1 MNKIYIYIILFFVNI
16 SIAVSGNYFVHL
28 SANGV
33 EHRNDLLQLKFENI
47 PALSSVSLKKI
58 SSIQIKEPV
67 KQNLHKDHFKKWM
80 IISGD
85 SLFADDLKRSGIA
98 DYVEKVGRFKA
109 EPIEINGEDYTQYYL
124 ESIDAAGAWEVTRGS
139 TDIIIGVIDT
149 GIDYTHPDLAKTLWV
164 NTPEDLN
171 GNGRLDPGDIN
182 GIDDDGNGFIDDV
195 IGWDFTDAPNFPDGG
210 DYLIPD
216 NDPMDEF
223 RSGHG
228 TQAAGIIAANDLS
241 GNGYTGIAPQ
251 VKVMNLRAGT
261 ASGYLEEDD
270 VASAIFYALDNGA
283 AVINMS
289 FGDVVLSRFLKDV
302 IYYIY
307 QEGMIFIAS
316 SGNSGSDRVHYP
328 SGLPEVI
335 SVGASTEDDFVAG
348 FSNFGN
354 TLDLVAP
361 GNKIL
366 ATAIGGEYNVVNGTS
381 FSAPMVSAVCGL
393 LLSAAPDYSNEQIR
407 NILKS
412 STVDIMNSGWDVY
425 SASGLLSAGR
435 ALHVTEAGIL
445 NLSQPEVNSYTAADT
460 LTLVGTTVHPDLKS
474 VTIDYGIG
482 KNPDQWIALSS
493 YQQRQVFN
501 DSLGQIIL
509 KDIPDTTLTIRVQ
522 MSLISG
528 QSDETRNLLHI
539 DRTAPVISGS
549 GMTYLYDSTE
559 KSVLIAFDSDD
570 ICRAKLYIRKKG
582 SADTWDM
589 LDFNYETNK
598 QRIKLNRSLYDGTY
612 EYYIEAENLSGLR
625 SVDNNQDAFYSF
637 TLHPDFE
644 WQEFLSL
651 PYNLPAGYMLDKAVD
666 LDHDGKKEI
675 IISRYSETGGFGP
688 IEIYEFDNGTFTLVK
703 STDFTAIPRDAG
715 DVDGDGLSDLL
726 LGYGKYT
733 FLLESESSSTYPKNI
748 VWQDTLDFWGAGY
761 ADSDADGR
769 QEIIGRNDS
778 SYIVLE
784 NSADNAFTETARLP
798 NLSEGEN
805 SLSFPQFKLL
815 DSNNNGRPEIV
826 YGDEDGD
833 LLFYESDGDN
843 SYFELQIIEEN
854 NPQEDNIF
862 QALKRSDGG
871 DYLYKA
877 SHSSQ
882 TLDYEHEF
890 DGRYWQIIKYGN
902 ETSSVSTLDT
912 INIFGF
918 QSLKDYN
925 SGIQCAAFDGRD
937 YLFASLYPDFYIFRI
952 DDRHAVPVWHTQT
965 ARSNAVIIDD
975 FDGDGI
981 AEFYFNNSEKII
993 AYTKTILQRPA
1004 APYFLKADPLD
1015 SVRVRLTWGESSG
1028 AQRYNIY
1035 RGSKRDSLQKVNSVT
1050 TTSYTD
1056 SALTIG
1062 VKYFYA
1068 VSALDPTQSII
1079 ESWKSMLDS
1088 VKMSTPPKLT
1098 GVETANDRE
1107 LILTFSEAITFKND
1121 FPVTIHLSK
1130 EEVNAVSAIILK
1142 EKNKLLAGFDK
1153 PFSAGGND
1161 TVHVD
1166 GIFNNNKIPLDKRY
1180 RELPLIF
1187 PQAEEE
1193 PYVTAVNI
1201 IDRFH
1206 VQLHFNC
1213 PMMRN
1218 TLLDTDN
1225 YTLEPSGSVL
1235 SVELTDTLNKEIF
1248 LTLDKESLTGALG
1261 QAGYLIMNN
1270 LKSADGVSLIEGNK
1284 INLYNEIDDL
1294 NNILVYPQPLRP
1306 GQRELIFAKLPKD
1319 AEIDIFNL
1327 SGIKICSL
1335 RDAPQYGG
1343 IRWNLRDDS
1352 GSVVKS
1358 GIYFYEVRAS
1368 GQKKLGK
1375 IVITR

>member
-1 MNKIYIYIILFFVNI
+1 MNKIYLYIILFLVNF
-16 SIAVSGNYFVHL
+16 SIAAGENYFVRL
-28 SANGV
+28 SANGLT
-33 EHRNDLLQLKFENI
+33 HRNDLLQLKFENI
-47 PALSSVSLKKI
+47 PTLSSVSLKKI
-58 SSIQIKEPV
+58 STIQIKEAV
-67 KQNLHKDHFKKWM
+67 KQNLHKDSFKKWM

-98 DYVEKVGRFKA
+98 DYVEKVGRFKV
-109 EPIEINGEDYTQYYL
+109 EPIEINGEAYTQYYL
-124 ESIDAAGAWEVTRGS
+124 ENIDVAGAWEITKGS
-139 TDIIIGVIDT
+139 GNIIIGVIDT
-149 GIDYTHPDLAKTLWV
+149 GIDYTHPDLANTLWI
-164 NTPEDLN
+164 NTREDIN

-195 IGWDFTDAPNFPDGG
+195 IGWDFTDAPNFPDNG
-210 DYLIPD
+210 DYITPD

-302 IYYIY
+302 IYYVY
-307 QEGMIFIAS
+307 REGMIFIAS
-316 SGNSGSDRVHYP
+316 SGNSGSDQVHYP

-335 SVGASTEDDFVAG
+335 SVGASTEDNFVAG

-366 ATAIGGEYNVVNGTS
+366 ATAIGGGYNVVNGTS
-381 FSAPMVSAVCGL
+381 FSAPMVSAACGL

-412 STVDIMNSGWDVY
+412 STIDIMNNGWDVY
-425 SASGLLSAGR
+425 SASGLLSAGK

-445 NLSQPEVNSYTAADT
+445 NLSQPKANSYTAADT
-460 LTLVGTTVHPDLKS
+460 LTLIGTTVHADLKS

-482 KNPDQWIALSS
+482 KNPDQWIPVSS

-501 DSLGQIIL
+501 DTLGQIIL
-509 KDIPDTTLTIRVQ
+509 KDIPDTILTIRVQ

-528 QSDETRNLLHI
+528 QADEIRNLLHI

-559 KSVLIAFDSDD
+559 ESVLISFDTDD
-570 ICRAKLYIRKKG
+570 ICRGKLYIRKKG

-598 QRIKLNRSLYDGTY
+598 QRLKLNRSLYEGAY
-612 EYYIEAENLSGLR
+612 EYFVEAENLSGLR
-625 SVDNNQDAFYSF
+625 SIDNNQNNFYTFGLNQS
-637 TLHPDFE
+637 FE
-644 WQEFLSL
+644 WQEFLPLS
-651 PYNLPAGYMLDKAVD
+651 YNLPAGYMLDKAVD

-675 IISRYSETGGFGP
+675 VISRYSETDGFGA
-688 IEIYEFDNGTFTLVK
+688 IEIYEFDNGAFTLVK

-733 FLLESESSSTYPKNI
+733 FVLESQSSSTYPENI

-761 ADSDADGR
+761 ADSDADGI

-778 SYIVLE
+778 SYIILE

-798 NLSEGEN
+798 NLSRGEN
-805 SLSFPQFKLL
+805 ALSFPQFKLL

-843 SYFELQIIEEN
+843 SYYELQIIEEN
-854 NPQEDNIF
+854 NPQEDNLF
-862 QALKRSDGG
+862 QVLKQPDGG

-890 DGRYWQIIKYGN
+890 DGRYWQIVKYGN
-902 ETSSVSTLDT
+902 ETEVVSALDT

-925 SGIQCAAFDGRD
+925 SSIQCAGFDGQD

-952 DDRHAVPVWHTQT
+952 EEQQAVPVWHTQT

-975 FDGDGI
+975 FDGDGKD
-981 AEFYFNNSEKII
+981 ELYFNNGEKII
-993 AYTKTILQRPA
+993 AYAKTLLQRPA
-1004 APYFLKADPLD
+1004 APYFLKTNPLD
-1015 SVRVRLTWGESSG
+1015 SVCVKLTWGESSG

-1035 RGSKRDSLQKVNSVT
+1035 RGLKKDSLQKIDSVT
-1050 TTSYTD
+1050 TASYTD
-1056 SALTIG
+1056 SSLTNG
-1062 VKYFYA
+1062 TKYFYA
-1068 VSALDPTQSII
+1068 VSAIDATQPVI
-1079 ESWKSMLDS
+1079 ESWKSRLDS
-1088 VKMSTPPKLT
+1088 VQMSAPPKLIE
-1098 GVETANDRE
+1098 VKTANDRE
-1107 LILTFSEAITFKND
+1107 LILTFNEAIAFNKD
-1121 FPVTIHLSK
+1121 FPVTIHLSA
-1130 EEVNAVSAIILK
+1130 EAVNAVSAVILK
-1142 EKNKLLAGFDK
+1142 ERNKLLAGFDK
-1153 PFSAGGND
+1153 PFSAGGSD
-1161 TVHVD
+1161 TVQVN
-1166 GIFNNNKIPLDKRY
+1166 GIFNKNKIPIDRRY
-1180 RELPLIF
+1180 HTLLVIF
-1187 PQAEEE
+1187 PQADEE
-1193 PYVTAVNI
+1193 PYVTAVDI
-1201 IDRFH
+1201 VDRFH
-1206 VQLHFNC
+1206 VGIHFNC
-1213 PMMRN
+1213 PMMRS
-1218 TLLDTDN
+1218 TLLDADN
-1225 YTLEPSGSVL
+1225 YILEPSGSVL

-1261 QAGYLIMNN
+1261 QAGYLILNN
-1270 LKSADGVSLIEGNK
+1270 LKSTDGVSLMEGNK
-1284 INLYNEIDDL
+1284 INLYSEIDDL
-1294 NNILVYPQPLRP
+1294 NDIVVYPQPLRP

-1343 IRWNLRDDS
+1343 IRWDLRDDN
-1352 GSVVKS
+1352 GSAVMS
-1358 GIYFYEVRAS
+1358 GIYFYEVRAN